1 MFNIRHDHYLH
12 SDGQDQTVAL
22 LKQLLTG
29 QGKLM
34 ATLDDLKAADVAE
47 DAKIDALIQAH
58 KDLKA
63 AVADLTAQ
71 VAAAAQDPAK
81 IQELVDAANA
91 KAAAIDAEL
100 ASVVSPPVVE
110 PVPVDNP

>member
-1 MFNIRHDHYLH
+1 
-12 SDGQDQTVAL
+12 
-22 LKQLLTG
+22 
-29 QGKLM
+29 M

-58 KDLKA
+58 KDLKTM
-63 AVADLTAQ
+63 VADLTAQ
-71 VAAAAQDPAK
+71 VAANAQDPAK

-100 ASVVSPPVVE
+100 AKLSQIMKTDVPAFNQLVRDQNIPAVVVK
-110 PVPVDNP
+110 

>member
-1 MFNIRHDHYLH
+1 MNFTVNHYHYLR

-47 DAKIDALIQAH
+47 DAKIDAIIQAH

-63 AVADLTAQ
+63 TVTDLTAQ

-100 ASVVSPPVVE
+100 AAAVTPPVVVVE
-110 PVPVDNP
+110 PV